1 MVVSRYFVT
10 RQIAV
15 TSPTSLFLDRRIN
28 SEVLQRF
35 AKNTWLYKPLVISEF
50 FPNNSCAQILILQKS
65 NNAISPSGS
74 LSFSELFLW
83 ILSPLF
89 SLINFLK
96 AFLFGS
102 PDQPR
107 GAHNPAVRKLENM
120 SQSQQ
125 PK

>member
-1 MVVSRYFVT
+1 M
-10 RQIAV
+10 
-15 TSPTSLFLDRRIN
+15 
-28 SEVLQRF
+28 
-35 AKNTWLYKPLVISEF
+35 
-50 FPNNSCAQILILQKS
+50 LILQKS

-74 LSFSELFLW
+74 MSFSELFLW

-89 SLINFLK
+89 SLVNFLIEG
-96 AFLFGS
+96 FLFGS

-107 GAHNPAVRKLENM
+107 GALNPHLHRPDNT